1 MKKSGGFWSSLE
13 IYTWKV
19 VERSPLPLL
28 RESEFAQTAYSAVLR
43 LGRFGGQAWVWVG
56 VGIVVLVLLVSAFS
70 VHNSVVSAGTMQ
82 EVIVKAARRGDY
94 ELAVKLLKDQR
105 ASDGV
110 LGVDAELEDIVYPE
124 QVVERKII
132 ELETKLADY
141 PGNRE
146 IYLALSKLYSQLDN
160 RVKADEYREKARILD
175 PNN

>member
-56 VGIVVLVLLVSAFS
+56 VAIVSLVLLTSALNAQ
-70 VHNSVVSAGTMQ
+70 NSVVGATTLKN
-82 EVIVKAARRGDY
+82 VIEAATKRGDY
-94 ELAVKLLKDQR
+94 ALANRLYQAK
-105 ASDGV
+105 GGHV
-110 LGVDAELEDIVYPE
+110 LGAEAELENMIYPE